1 MKRRLAF
8 LLTVLGITVSA
19 FAFSGSNLQA
29 SDEGCPLRG
38 TPACPEYPR
47 CCK

>member
-1 MKRRLAF
+1 MKRRLVF
-8 LLTVLGITVSA
+8 LLTVLGLSLSA
-19 FAFSGSNLQA
+19 LAFSGSNPQA
-29 SDEGCPLRG
+29 NDESCPLRG

>member
-1 MKRRLAF
+1 MKRKLAL
-8 LLTVLGITVSA
+8 LLTVLGLSVSA
-19 FAFSGSNLQA
+19 LAFSGTNAQA
-29 SDEGCPLRG
+29 NDDSCPLRG